1 MPTAI
6 QFLRTSE
13 PNLRPNPVNLSDGM
27 PMFGLNETDPGLYFK
42 LQDETLC
49 KIGPCAISAVAPNT
63 TPTGQAGNT
72 VGEFWLDTSSAID
85 QLKVWNGTT
94 WVVTNSPTSSTA
106 NLDQVT
112 TEGNTTTNAISVGTL
127 TASNLTYPSADGVAG
142 QYLQT
147 DGSGNLSWG
156 SGSTVPTPGG
166 VDTQMQFN
174 NAGVLDGTSLLVV
187 SGGTDL
193 IFGGDLVPSTN
204 NVHGIGSNGQRL
216 SDLFTTVLDVSD
228 LGADA
233 GTY

>member
-13 PNLRPNPVNLSDGM
+13 PNLRPSPTNLSDGM

-49 KIGPCAISAVAPNT
+49 KIGPCAVSPLAPNT
-63 TPTGQAGNT
+63 APTGQSGNT

-85 QLKVWNGTT
+85 LLKVWNGSA
-94 WVVTNSPTSSTA
+94 WVTTNSPTSSIAT
-106 NLDQVT
+106 LDQVT
-112 TEGNTTTNAISVGTL
+112 TAGNITGNAISVGTL
-127 TASNLTYPSADGVAG
+127 TASNLTYPTTDGALG

-156 SGSTVPTPGG
+156 SGGEVSTPGG
-166 VDTQMQFN
+166 TNTQFQFN
-174 NAGVLDGTSLLVV
+174 DAGELNGTSLLTV
-187 SGGTDL
+187 SGGTEVIL
-193 IFGGDLVPSTN
+193 GGDLIPSTN

-216 SDLFTTVLDVSD
+216 SDLYTTVLNVSD
-228 LGADA
+228 FGTDA